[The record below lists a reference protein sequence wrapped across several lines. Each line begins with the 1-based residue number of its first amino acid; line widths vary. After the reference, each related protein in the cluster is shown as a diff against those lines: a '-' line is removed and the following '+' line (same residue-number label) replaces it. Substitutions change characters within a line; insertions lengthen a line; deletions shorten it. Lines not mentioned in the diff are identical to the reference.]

1 MLDAAFG
8 LNGSVGLFFKK
19 QIEVSYYDSKF
30 KRAICAGAFQ
40 RDQKPSSSSWR

>member
-1 MLDAAFG
+1 MSVITI
-8 LNGSVGLFFKK
+8 LNLKSSLEKGA
-19 QIEVSYYDSKF
+19 I